1 MKKTITLQSLVL
13 KNFKGVTEFKLAAD
27 GRNMKVLGENATG
40 KTTLKDS
47 FVWVLFDKDSQNN
60 AKFQIKTLRP
70 DGEVIHGKEHSV
82 EATFKE
88 DGKPFTLR
96 KVYAEKWTK
105 KRGSAAKQFT
115 GHTTDYFIDEVPV
128 KKKEYEEKVN
138 SIVSEDLFKLITS
151 PTYFNEQM
159 SWQERRKTL
168 LEIVGDLSDEEV
180 IASNKALETLPEILK
195 GRTIENHRKVIA
207 SRRAEINKELD
218 RIPVRIDEA
227 ERSVPDLTDLSP
239 VQLKNEIEEV
249 TVAIDEKQTEI
260 GDIKNGKA
268 IGDKKMEIQN
278 IEMAI
283 LDIKRNHDG
292 SAKDKVYQL
301 KAKIQEE
308 SSNIHILESK
318 IGSLNTHKEANIIR
332 ARELKADREQLLS
345 EYKNINAQGFFHT
358 DECTCPSC
366 GQDLPEEQV
375 SEAKEKAEAAFNQRK
390 SDQLERNKSKGLAIR
405 EKLDDLKATNEKHE
419 EEISKLT
426 EQINEKKELLTKLND
441 QLIEAE
447 LAVVDIKDNPEY
459 ISKLEEKKSKE
470 EEINHIR
477 GSVEDSVQKVQL
489 EIDELKQK
497 RDQAQQQLNR
507 FESAKQIEIRIQ
519 ELSVQERQLAKEFE
533 KLEQELYL
541 TEEFIRSKVDLLEEK
556 INSKFKFARFK
567 LFEQQINDGLKETCQ
582 TTFEGVPY
590 SDLNNAAK
598 INIGLDIINTLSDHY
613 GISAPVWIDN
623 AEAVTKLMNI
633 DSQLICLVVSE
644 NDKNLNVVYENES
657 TREEAI

>member
-1 MKKTITLQSLVL
+1 LKKTITLKSLVL
-13 KNFKGVTEFKLAAD
+13 KNFKGVTEFELTAD

-47 FVWVLFDKDSQNN
+47 FIWVLFDKDSQNN

-82 EATFKE
+82 EATFNQ
-88 DGKPFTLR
+88 DGNLFTLR

-105 KRGSAAKQFT
+105 KRGSAESKFT
-115 GHTTDYFIDEVPV
+115 GHTTDYYIDEVPV

-138 SIVSEDLFKLITS
+138 SIVSEGLFKLLTS
-151 PTYFNEQM
+151 PTFFNEQM
-159 SWQERRKTL
+159 AWQDRRKTL
-168 LEIVGDLSDEEV
+168 LEIVGDLSDEDV
-180 IASNKALETLPEILK
+180 IASNKSLEKLPEILK

-227 ERSVPDLTDLSP
+227 ERSVPDLEGINSDQLST
-239 VQLKNEIEEV
+239 EIEGLNKS
-249 TVAIDEKQTEI
+249 IDVKQTQI
-260 GDIKNGKA
+260 SDIRNGKA
-268 IGDKKMEIQN
+268 IGDKKMEIQK
-278 IEMAI
+278 IEMDI
-283 LDIKRNHDG
+283 MDIKRNHDG

-308 SSNIHILESK
+308 GSNIHILESK
-318 IGSLNTHKEANIIR
+318 IDNLNGRKESNISR
-332 ARELKADREQLLS
+332 AKEFKADREQLLA
-345 EYKNINAQGFFHT
+345 EYKNINAQSFSHT

-375 SEAKEKAEAAFNQRK
+375 SEAREKAEAAFNQNK
-390 SDQLERNKSKGLAIR
+390 SQQLEKNKSKGLAIR
-405 EKLDDLKATNEKHE
+405 EKLDELKANNDKHD
-419 EEISKLT
+419 EEITKLT
-426 EQINEKKELLTKLND
+426 DQIKEKKDLLAKLND

-447 LAVVDIKDNPEY
+447 LAVVDITDNPEY
-459 ISKLEEKKSKE
+459 ISKLEEKKVKE
-470 EEINHIR
+470 EEIKSIQ

-489 EIDELKQK
+489 EIVELKQK
-497 RDQAQQQLNR
+497 RDQAQQQLSR
-507 FESAKQIEIRIQ
+507 FESAKQIELRIQ
-519 ELSVQERQLAKEFE
+519 ELSDQERLLAKEFE

-541 TEEFIRSKVDLLEEK
+541 TEEFIRSKVNLLEEK

-582 TTFEGVPY
+582 TMYEGVPY

-623 AEAVTKLMNI
+623 AEAVTKLINI

-644 NDKNLNVVYENES
+644 SDKNLNVVYENELS
-657 TREEAI
+657 REEAI

>member
-1 MKKTITLQSLVL
+1 LKKTITLKSLVL
-13 KNFKGVTEFKLAAD
+13 KNFKGVTEFELAAD

-47 FVWVLFDKDSQNN
+47 FIWVLFDKDSQNN

-82 EATFKE
+82 EATFNQ
-88 DGKPFTLR
+88 DGNLFTLR

-105 KRGSAAKQFT
+105 KRGSAESKFT
-115 GHTTDYFIDEVPV
+115 GHTTDYYIDEVPV

-138 SIVSEDLFKLITS
+138 SIVSEGLFKLLTS
-151 PTYFNEQM
+151 PTFFNEQM
-159 SWQERRKTL
+159 AWQDRRKTL

-180 IASNKALETLPEILK
+180 IASNKSLEKLPEILK

-227 ERSVPDLTDLSP
+227 ERSVPNLEGLNSD
-239 VQLKNEIEEV
+239 QLNTEIEELNKS
-249 TVAIDEKQTEI
+249 IDDKQTQI
-260 GDIKNGKA
+260 SDIRNGKA
-268 IGDKKMEIQN
+268 IGDKKMEIQK
-278 IEMAI
+278 IEMDI

-308 SSNIHILESK
+308 GSNIHILESK
-318 IGSLNTHKEANIIR
+318 IDNLNGCKESNISR
-332 ARELKADREQLLS
+332 AKELKADREQLLA
-345 EYKNINAQGFFHT
+345 EYKNINAQSFSHT

-375 SEAKEKAEAAFNQRK
+375 SEAREKAEATFNQNK
-390 SDQLERNKSKGLAIR
+390 SQQLEKNKSKGLAIR
-405 EKLDDLKATNEKHE
+405 EKLDELKANNDKHD
-419 EEISKLT
+419 EEITKLT
-426 EQINEKKELLTKLND
+426 DQIKEKKDLLAKLND

-447 LAVVDIKDNPEY
+447 LAVVDITDNPEY
-459 ISKLEEKKSKE
+459 ISKLEEKKAKE
-470 EEINHIR
+470 EEIKSIQ

-489 EIDELKQK
+489 EIVKLKQK
-497 RDQAQQQLNR
+497 RDQSQQQISR
-507 FESAKQIEIRIQ
+507 FESAKQIELRIQ
-519 ELSVQERQLAKEFE
+519 ELSDQERLLAKEFE

-541 TEEFIRSKVDLLEEK
+541 TEEFIRSKVNLLEEK

-582 TTFEGVPY
+582 TMYEGVPY

-623 AEAVTKLMNI
+623 AEAVTKLINI

-644 NDKNLNVVYENES
+644 SDKNLNVVYENEL

>member
-13 KNFKGVTEFKLAAD
+13 KNFKGVTEFELAAD

-60 AKFQIKTLRP
+60 SKFQIKTLRP

-88 DGKPFTLR
+88 DGQPFTLK

-105 KRGSAAKQFT
+105 KRGSAESKFT
-115 GHTTDYFIDEVPV
+115 GHTTDYYIDEVPV

-151 PTYFNEQM
+151 PTFFNEQM
-159 SWQERRKTL
+159 SWQDRRKTL

-180 IASNKALETLPEILK
+180 IASNRELQTLPEILK

-227 ERSVPDLTDLSP
+227 ERSMPNLDGFRRD
-239 VQLKNEIEEV
+239 QLELKIEGLNKS
-249 TVAIDEKQTEI
+249 IDEKQTQI
-260 GDIKNGKA
+260 SDIRNGKA

-283 LDIKRNHDG
+283 MDIKRNHDG

-308 SSNIHILESK
+308 GSNIHILESK
-318 IGSLNTHKEANIIR
+318 IGSLNTHKESNIFR
-332 ARELKADREQLLS
+332 AKELNEDRDQLLA
-345 EYKNINAQGFFHT
+345 EYKNINAQEFSHT

-375 SEAKEKAEAAFNQRK
+375 NDAREKAEAAFNLKK
-390 SDQLERNKSKGLAIR
+390 SDQLEKNKSKGLAIR
-405 EKLDDLKATNEKHE
+405 DKLNELKESNQKHD
-419 EEISKLT
+419 EEIAKLSD
-426 EQINEKKELLTKLND
+426 QIKEKKEVLAKLND
-441 QLIEAE
+441 QLIESE
-447 LAVVDIKDNPEY
+447 LAVVDITDNPDY
-459 ISKLEEKKSKE
+459 IAKLEEKKVKE
-470 EEINHIR
+470 EEIRSIQ

-489 EIDELKQK
+489 EIAELKQN
-497 RDQAQQQLNR
+497 RDQAQQQLSR

-519 ELSVQERQLAKEFE
+519 ELSDQERELAREFE

-541 TEEFIRSKVDLLEEK
+541 TEEFIRSKVNLLEEK

-644 NDKNLNVVYENES
+644 SDKNLNVVYENEL